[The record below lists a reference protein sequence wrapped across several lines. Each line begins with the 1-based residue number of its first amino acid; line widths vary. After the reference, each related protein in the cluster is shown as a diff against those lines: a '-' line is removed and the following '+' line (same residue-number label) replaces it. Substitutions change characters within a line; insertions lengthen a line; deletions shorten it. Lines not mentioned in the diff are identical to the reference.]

1 MRNVIPLIPV
11 IAEPAAGPGPSESA
25 DSLVISCDDCA
36 FQHTDRCDD
45 CVVSFICD
53 LEDDEEVVLDAD
65 ESRALRLLSAA
76 GLTPELHL
84 TAKAG

>member
-1 MRNVIPLIPV
+1 MRNVLPLIPV
-11 IAEPAAGPGPSESA
+11 VDESPG
-25 DSLVISCDDCA
+25 SLVISCDDCA
-36 FQHTDRCDD
+36 YQHTDQCSD

-53 LEDDEEVVLDAD
+53 LDDDEAVVLDPA
-65 ESRALRLLSAA
+65 EHRALRLLSDA

>member
-11 IAEPAAGPGPSESA
+11 IDESPS
-25 DSLVISCDDCA
+25 SLVISCDDCA
-36 FQHTDRCDD
+36 YQHTEQCDD

-53 LEDDEEVVLDAD
+53 LDDDESVVLDAA
-65 ESRALRLLSAA
+65 EHRALRMLSDA

>member
-1 MRNVIPLIPV
+1 MRNVIPLIP
-11 IAEPAAGPGPSESA
+11 AADESPG
-25 DSLVISCDDCA
+25 SLVISCDDCA
-36 FQHTDRCDD
+36 YQHTDQCHD

-53 LEDDEEVVLDAD
+53 LDDDEPVVLDAA
-65 ESRALRLLSAA
+65 EQRALRLLSDA

>member
-11 IAEPAAGPGPSESA
+11 VDESA
-25 DSLVISCDDCA
+25 GSLTISCDDCA
-36 FQHTDRCDD
+36 YQHTDQCDD

-53 LEDDEEVVLDAD
+53 LDDDEAVVLDAA
-65 ESRALRLLSAA
+65 EHRALRMLADA

>member
-1 MRNVIPLIPV
+1 MRNVLPLIPV
-11 IAEPAAGPGPSESA
+11 VDESPS
-25 DSLVISCDDCA
+25 SLVINCDDCA
-36 FQHTDRCDD
+36 YQHTDQCDD

-53 LEDDEEVVLDAD
+53 LDDDESVVLDAA
-65 ESRALRLLSAA
+65 EQRALRLLSDA

>member
-11 IAEPAAGPGPSESA
+11 VDESKA
-25 DSLVISCDDCA
+25 SLVISCDECA
-36 FQHTDRCDD
+36 YQHTDQCDD

-53 LEDDEEVVLDAD
+53 LDDDESVVLDAA
-65 ESRALRLLSAA
+65 EHRALRLLSDA

-84 TAKAG
+84 TAKAV

>member
-11 IAEPAAGPGPSESA
+11 AVEGQE
-25 DSLVISCDDCA
+25 SLVISCDECA
-36 FQHTDRCDD
+36 YQHTDQCDD

-53 LEDDEEVVLDAD
+53 LDEDESVVLDAD
-65 ESRALRLLSAA
+65 EHRALRLLSDA

>member
-1 MRNVIPLIPV
+1 MRNVIPLIPAV
-11 IAEPAAGPGPSESA
+11 DESREP
-25 DSLVISCDDCA
+25 LTISCDDCA
-36 FQHTDRCDD
+36 FQHTDQCSD

-53 LEDDEEVVLDAD
+53 LEDDESVVLDAD
-65 ESRALRLLSAA
+65 EQRALRLLSDA

>member
-1 MRNVIPLIPV
+1 MRNVIPLTV
-11 IAEPAAGPGPSESA
+11 VDESPR
-25 DSLVISCDDCA
+25 SLVISCDDCA
-36 FQHTDRCDD
+36 YQHTSQCDD

-53 LEDDEEVVLDAD
+53 LDDDESVVLDAV
-65 ESRALRLLSAA
+65 EHRALRLLADA